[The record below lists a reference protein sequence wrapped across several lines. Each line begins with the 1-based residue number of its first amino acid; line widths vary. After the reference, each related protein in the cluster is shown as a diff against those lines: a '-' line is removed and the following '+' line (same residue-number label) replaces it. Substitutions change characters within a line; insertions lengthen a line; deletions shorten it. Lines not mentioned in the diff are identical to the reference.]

1 LVFFRE
7 PTKPKDVKFKRISK
21 AKSRSLEELRDQL
34 RWQQILSEDEVCDDQ
49 EIIEEQFFDKTD
61 IEVEGIISNKTR
73 NRLTALREYLKQY
86 GGMVGIN
93 QRSLDSH
100 LQFPPSLDDTTDV
113 TCNED
118 RLNHVD

>member
-1 LVFFRE
+1 M
-7 PTKPKDVKFKRISK
+7 
-21 AKSRSLEELRDQL
+21 EELRDQL
-34 RWQQILSEDEVCDDQ
+34 RWQQILSDDEVCDDQ
-49 EIIEEQFFDKTD
+49 KIIEEQFYDKID

-93 QRSLDSH
+93 QRSLDTH
-100 LQFPPSLDDTTDV
+100 LQFPASLDDTTEV

-118 RLNHVD
+118 HFHNVE